1 MCALHGVSRNVL
13 SEVRRGVSER
23 TRTVQRSADTIMNDA
38 IYVATTLI
46 FFALMIAFGYG
57 CRALGRDALADRSD
71 S

>member
-1 MCALHGVSRNVL
+1 
-13 SEVRRGVSER
+13 
-23 TRTVQRSADTIMNDA
+23 MNDA

-57 CRALGRDALADRSD
+57 CRALGRDAVADRSD